1 LISVSLGDAS
11 AVTRRDGARFGL
23 AKNERLI
30 AEIATELDGGA
41 AKSGRT
47 ERRFKSF
54 MWTTRRTRAGGAS
67 APASGMT
74 NPTSNTAPSRPRV
87 SPDDPTAAST
97 TRQLQPRTK

>member
-30 AEIATELDGGA
+30 AEIATELDGVA
-41 AKSGRT
+41 AKSRRAGRT

-67 APASGMT
+67 APASGVT
-74 NPTSNTAPSRPRV
+74 NPASNAAPSNSAARRPR
-87 SPDDPTAAST
+87 
-97 TRQLQPRTK
+97 